1 MKKMFTRRLLSYMV
15 IALLVTIGAIFMLQ
29 TFSSKSTNTESAQ
42 ERLNMVKEKLKSNDE
57 EIEKLVKSV
66 GENNLVKTRAFAEIL
81 ATDPTVLTDGGRMQE
96 ICEELMVNELHVIN
110 EEGMIT
116 QSTISEYI
124 GFDMSSGEQSAAFL
138 EIIRDPSV
146 EIVQEP
152 QENAREGVV
161 IQYIGVARKDDEG
174 VVQVGIRPE
183 ILEDTLA
190 NTKIDV
196 VLGEVD
202 YGEKGYAYA
211 VDAASGVILA
221 HPNRELIGKDALEN
235 GLAAEEGQ
243 GKVKVDGTT
252 GYYQAE
258 KYDEEIIGMFLPA
271 REYYQNRLSQT
282 LVVSVSMFMIFMV
295 LLLVINRTVD
305 LQIVSGINRIVESVK
320 KIAAGDFGVTV
331 QEGSNP
337 EFIRLSE
344 DINKM
349 VGNIR
354 SSMSDN
360 ERLLIQQKSDIENIK
375 EVCGELGSVSRKT
388 LSSADEIFQ
397 GTEQQKQSVD
407 DLNQVM
413 GTLVKELNSSAD
425 ASVDVARA
433 TKGAVAAILDTQ
445 KQMDVLEGA
454 ISNISEMSKEIGKIA
469 VKIESIANQ
478 TNLLALNASVE
489 AARAGDMGKGFAVVA
504 AEVGNLAARSS
515 QAAKETGE
523 LIADSIQAVS
533 EGLAMAEETTS
544 IFGNVVKEIKHA
556 NVEVDRIAEMV
567 RKNASD
573 VERTAT
579 EMDKIRNVMDNNA
592 QISET
597 SKRISVNMADI
608 TNRLLNMVG
617 EQ

>member
-1 MKKMFTRRLLSYMV
+1 M
-15 IALLVTIGAIFMLQ
+15 
-29 TFSSKSTNTESAQ
+29 
-42 ERLNMVKEKLKSNDE
+42 
-57 EIEKLVKSV
+57 
-66 GENNLVKTRAFAEIL
+66 
-81 ATDPTVLTDGGRMQE
+81 
-96 ICEELMVNELHVIN
+96 
-110 EEGMIT
+110 EEG
-116 QSTISEYI
+116 
-124 GFDMSSGEQSAAFL
+124 
-138 EIIRDPSV
+138 
-146 EIVQEP
+146 
-152 QENAREGVV
+152 EGK
-161 IQYIGVARKDDEG
+161 A
-174 VVQVGIRPE
+174 
-183 ILEDTLA
+183 
-190 NTKIDV
+190 
-196 VLGEVD
+196 
-202 YGEKGYAYA
+202 
-211 VDAASGVILA
+211 
-221 HPNRELIGKDALEN
+221 
-235 GLAAEEGQ
+235 
-243 GKVKVDGTT
+243 KVDGIT

-258 KYDEEIIGMFLPA
+258 KYDGEIIGVFLPA
-271 REYYQNRLSQT
+271 SEYYRNRISQT
-282 LVVSVSMFMIFMV
+282 LVVSVSMFIIFMV

-305 LQIVSGINRIVESVK
+305 IQIVSGINRIVESVK

-331 QEGSNP
+331 QEESNP

-349 VGNIR
+349 VANIR
-354 SSMSDN
+354 LSMSDN
-360 ERLLIQQKSDIENIK
+360 ERLMVQQKSDIENIK
-375 EVCGELGSVSRKT
+375 GVCGELGSVSRRT

-407 DLNQVM
+407 DLNRVM

-433 TKGAVAAILDTQ
+433 TEGAVEAILDTQ

-504 AEVGNLAARSS
+504 TEVGSLAARSS

-533 EGLAMAEETTS
+533 EGMAMAEDTAR
-544 IFGNVVKEIKHA
+544 IFGNVVKEIQHA
-556 NVEVDRIAEMV
+556 NTEVERIAKMV
-567 RKNASD
+567 RKNAED

-617 EQ
+617 E